1 MVGVITDHCV
11 IDYTVLR
18 IETNLLPPLRRRLEK
33 KNNKMTHF
41 SISSWMEEQ
50 ALWRCGTNA
59 NMVAIKKSAH
69 P

>member
-1 MVGVITDHCV
+1 MNHWV
-11 IDYTVLR
+11 IDYTVSRL
-18 IETNLLPPLRRRLEK
+18 ETNLLPPQRRTLEK
-33 KNNKMTHF
+33 NNNKMTHY

-59 NMVAIKKSAH
+59 NMVAIKMSAH